1 MNLLLQLSVGKQC
14 YSSLRIEIVGKAVGK
29 QEASEKHTI
38 GMLLGAIESI
48 IKGVGKSVDAQDVGK
63 ALIFI

>member
-1 MNLLLQLSVGKQC
+1 MLGKLLASQSQT
-14 YSSLRIEIVGKAVGK
+14 IVENSVGK

-38 GMLLGAIESI
+38 GMLLAAIESI
-48 IKGVGKSVDAQDVGK
+48 IKGVGKSVDAQGVGK